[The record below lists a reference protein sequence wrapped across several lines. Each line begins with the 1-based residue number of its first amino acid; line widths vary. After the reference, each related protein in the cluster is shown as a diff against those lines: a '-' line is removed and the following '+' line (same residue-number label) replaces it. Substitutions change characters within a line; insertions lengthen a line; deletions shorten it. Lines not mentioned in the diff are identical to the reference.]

1 MQNIPAEHLS
11 LAAQLDQEILSGGL
25 QPAECIVMKPV
36 SFNNSASD
44 QSHLNEQG
52 KKSVKKAIK
61 KRSFSFK
68 KGGKKGKKFSRSN
81 SCSGTSRSHS

>member
-25 QPAECIVMKPV
+25 QPADCIVMKPV
-36 SFNNSASD
+36 SFNNSVSD

-52 KKSVKKAIK
+52 KKSVKKARRK
-61 KRSFSFK
+61 KDPDVMAVHENVNDRVA
-68 KGGKKGKKFSRSN
+68 R
-81 SCSGTSRSHS
+81 